1 MILGLRGRRLLVLG
15 LLFATTL
22 GGCASW
28 LTYGDGELRGHVVVV
43 WRRQDKF
50 IYVPD
55 NNDLFSFKPSFMTK
69 RIVPGLMY
77 TDGGSIPRVFWSV
90 PGLSPW
96 AFGPAYTPRL
106 AVRGA
111 SLPLAGPA

>member
-69 RIVPGLMY
+69 RIVP
-77 TDGGSIPRVFWSV
+77 V
-90 PGLSPW
+90 
-96 AFGPAYTPRL
+96 
-106 AVRGA
+106 
-111 SLPLAGPA
+111 